1 MSLEELKRMLAECPC
16 HPDVALKA
24 RDILNAAIER
34 GNITSE
40 ERKAI
45 IDLINLEIEAA
56 EAEATALESTSKS
69 LLTFADQA
77 DRYLATAEAE
87 LAALDSSLSAA

>member
-1 MSLEELKRMLAECPC
+1 MSLEELKKILAECPC

-24 RDILNAAIER
+24 RDILNIAIAR

-45 IDLINLEIEAA
+45 IDLMNLEIEAA
-56 EAEATALESTSKS
+56 EVEATALESSAKS
-69 LLTFADQA
+69 LLTFSDEA
-77 DRYLATAEAE
+77 DRYLADTQAE
-87 LAALDSSLSAA
+87 LASLDRSLATI